1 MHYNVK
7 LCLSGTYILYK
18 LFKTNEWLKAG
29 LDNQPMCSVL
39 CQFAI
44 QWKRYQDLLH
54 LYKLNP
60 GAYTKEVDDLTSFL
74 AQVSAVHNFL
84 PH

>member
-1 MHYNVK
+1 MR
-7 LCLSGTYILYK
+7 
-18 LFKTNEWLKAG
+18 F
-29 LDNQPMCSVL
+29 VL

-74 AQVSAVHNFL
+74 AQVSAVHSFL

>member
-1 MHYNVK
+1 MR
-7 LCLSGTYILYK
+7 
-18 LFKTNEWLKAG
+18 F
-29 LDNQPMCSVL
+29 VL

-60 GAYTKEVDDLTSFL
+60 RAYTKEVDDLTSFL
-74 AQVSAVHNFL
+74 AQVSAVHSFL